1 MIAQLQGREKGARAL
16 RVEGRRA
23 EWIVFAC
30 LHSGVFIR
38 DQRSRFLD
46 AHPEQVRCGVHA
58 LIARGMATD
67 EMARIEEA
75 ILHAVEAPS
84 EWIGRKIAR
93 GGAYIPTLPP
103 ARSKR
108 QVCNFRWPTS
118 VQFWKAANSV
128 STSYIESSF
137 LAVSTTEQQRISRE
151 VQPSP
156 RAGQGST
163 NGSSSCS

>member
-46 AHPEQVRCGVHA
+46 EHPEQVRCGVHA

-75 ILHAVEAPS
+75 ILQGD
-84 EWIGRKIAR
+84 GRVLGEY
-93 GGAYIPTLPP
+93 GGLSAGL
-103 ARSKR
+103 
-108 QVCNFRWPTS
+108 
-118 VQFWKAANSV
+118 
-128 STSYIESSF
+128 ST
-137 LAVSTTEQQRISRE
+137 
-151 VQPSP
+151 
-156 RAGQGST
+156 
-163 NGSSSCS
+163 